1 MSIAEPELQTK
12 EQFKERFLE
21 SLRLDRAVD
30 LERAGVRDAYCA
42 LVNTVRDHLMQD
54 WLATTQRRGQGTG
67 ADKTV
72 VYLSAEYL
80 LGRQL
85 ENALLASGLTEVA
98 REALA
103 DLGLD
108 LDEVSE
114 QEVEPGLGN
123 GGLGRLA
130 ACFADSLATLGRPA
144 IGYGICYEYGI
155 FEQAFEDG
163 RQVER
168 PDQWLDYD
176 NPWLFS
182 QREHAVRVGF
192 GGTVE
197 ADPVSGRRTWHPA
210 ERVMGVPHNLL
221 VPGYRNHVVNTLR
234 LWKARGSAQ
243 FNLEVFNAG
252 DYIEAVRQQAMSENI
267 SRVLYPEDSTP
278 AGKELRLRQQYFFT
292 ACALADLIRIADAE
306 GFDLATIPDRVAVQL
321 NDTHPVIAIPEL
333 MRILIDERGMDYDT
347 AWDITSRC
355 FAYTCHTLLPEALEV
370 WPTSLLERLL
380 PRHLEIIYRINDD
393 FLAQLRKEYP
403 GDEVRVRRMS
413 IVAEHPERSVRMA
426 YLATV
431 AGSKVNGVA
440 ELHSQLLRETVLHD
454 FAEMWPERFTNV
466 TNGVTPRRFVKLAN
480 PRLSDLITEVV
491 GDGWLNDLDQLS
503 GLESVAEDASFQERW
518 AAIKHAN
525 KVELSQTLER
535 RGGRPMDTEAIV
547 DVMIKRLHEYKRQ
560 SLKLLHVCTLYK
572 RLRENPGLD
581 VPPRVVLFGA
591 KAAPGLPARQA
602 DHPPDQPGGRPHRR
616 RPGHARAAVGGVPG
630 QLQRD
635 PGRADRPGG
644 EHLRADLAGRQGGVG
659 HRQHE
664 AGPQWRPHRRHARR
678 GQRGD
683 PRARR
688 RRELLPVRPHRA
700 GGHRAQDRR
709 LRPRSGVRRRPRA
722 AWCHRGD
729 RRRLLLPARGGR
741 PVPAG
746 RGEPAHARRIPG
758 ARRLSLLPGRAG
770 PGRSDVGRPGGLER
784 RLDPQHR
791 PLRLLQLRPLDA
803 RLLRA
808 HLALTHAGRA
818 RRDQHHT
825 LVEPVE
831 TRQPSHPKTLA
842 VKGSA
847 RSDLPLSH
855 ANT

>member
-347 AWDITSRC
+347 AWDITSRT
-355 FAYTCHTLLPEALEV
+355 FNYTCHTLLPEALERWSV
-370 WPTSLLERLL
+370 GLIQYLL
-380 PRHLEIIYRINDD
+380 PRHMELIYAINTRFLESVSQRFPNDVAR
-393 FLAQLRKEYP
+393 LI
-403 GDEVRVRRMS
+403 RMS
-413 IVAEHPERSVRMA
+413 IIEEGPERMVRMA
-426 YLATV
+426 NLATV
-431 AGSKVNGVA
+431 ASVKVNGVA

-591 KAAPGLPARQA
+591 KAAPGYQLAKLIIRLINQVGARIDADPAMR
-602 DHPPDQPGGRPHRR
+602 GRLSVVFPANYNVTLAERIVPAANISEQISLAGKEASGTGNMKLALNGALTVGTLDGANVEIHELV
-616 RPGHARAAVGGVPG
+616 GDENFFLFGLTEQEVTARKTAGY
-630 QLQRD
+630 D
-635 PGRADRPGG
+635 PGAVYGADPELRGVIEEIAGGYYSPPG
-644 EHLRADLAGRQGGVG
+644 EADLF
-659 HRQHE
+659 
-664 AGPQWRPHRRHARR
+664 RPVV
-678 GQRGD
+678 
-683 PRARR
+683 
-688 RRELLPVRPHRA
+688 ESLLMRDEYLVLADYRSYLD
-700 GGHRAQDRR
+700 AQDRAEAMWADQ
-709 LRPRSGVRRRPRA
+709 A
-722 AWCHRGD
+722 AWNAASIRNTARCGFFSSD
-729 RRRLLLPARGGR
+729 RSMRDYF
-741 PVPAG
+741 
-746 RGEPAHARRIPG
+746 ERIW
-758 ARRLSLLPGRAG
+758 
-770 PGRSDVGRPGGLER
+770 
-784 RLDPQHR
+784 H
-791 PLRLLQLRPLDA
+791 
-803 RLLRA
+803 
-808 HLALTHAGRA
+808 
-818 RRDQHHT
+818 
-825 LVEPVE
+825 
-831 TRQPSHPKTLA
+831 
-842 VKGSA
+842 
-847 RSDLPLSH
+847 
-855 ANT
+855 